1 MAAPIITMELNGVRA
16 MIRSFHRS
24 AQAIGTSAQ
33 RGMKKGANHL
43 RDESLKIVP
52 VETKKLRKSCPKP
65 KNVGGRGLK
74 ADYIVEYNADGTAP
88 YAVWVH
94 EIPNPPHAHG
104 REFNIKR
111 AEKIAAGKF
120 KSKNPDEQWKFLET
134 PMRTE
139 RDAILKIIGD
149 EIRGTK

>member
-1 MAAPIITMELNGVRA
+1 MTAPVITMELDGVRA
-16 MIRSFHRS
+16 MIRSMHRS
-24 AQAIGTSAQ
+24 EKAIGAAAQ
-33 RGMKKGANHL
+33 KGMKKGANHL

-52 VETKKLRKSCPKP
+52 IESKELRDSCEKP

-74 ADYIVEYNADGTAP
+74 ADYIVQYEAE

-104 REFNIKR
+104 RDFNIKH
-111 AEKIAAGKF
+111 AADIAAGKY
-120 KSKNPDEQWKFLET
+120 KAKRPDEQWKFLEK